1 MLNPQLF
8 LRKAPGSVRLCNSP
22 VMEGPPYTGGAGPG
36 FSYFSVPQRAAT
48 GVDYKRIM
56 MLLAVL
62 EKKLGI
68 NFQTRDVH
76 INITGGFRINE
87 PALDMGIV
95 TAIISSHG
103 DLPIPDN
110 MAVVG
115 EIGLAG
121 EVRAVSNIS
130 QRINELKKIGFEK
143 IILPQGNLKGLEEE
157 PEINLLAINNIHDLY
172 RIVSEVG

>member
-1 MLNPQLF
+1 M
-8 LRKAPGSVRLCNSP
+8 
-22 VMEGPPYTGGAGPG
+22 
-36 FSYFSVPQRAAT
+36 
-48 GVDYKRIM
+48 
-56 MLLAVL
+56 
-62 EKKLGI
+62 GI
-68 NFQTRDVH
+68 VFQNKDVH

-87 PALDMGIV
+87 PALDMGVV

-130 QRINELKKIGFEK
+130 QRISELKKIGFEK
-143 IILPQGNLKGLEEE
+143 IVLPQGNLKGLETEK
-157 PEINLLAINNIHDLY
+157 EIRLLAISNIHDLFK
-172 RIVSEVG
+172 IVSEVG